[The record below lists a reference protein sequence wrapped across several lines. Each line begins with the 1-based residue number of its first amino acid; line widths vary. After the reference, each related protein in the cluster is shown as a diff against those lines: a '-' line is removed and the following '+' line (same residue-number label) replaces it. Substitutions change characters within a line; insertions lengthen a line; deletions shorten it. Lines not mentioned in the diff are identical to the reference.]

1 MIEKKPESD
10 SDLDRVL
17 YYTQRKIGN
26 GHATAWVY
34 RQKCPKCKKGL
45 MGKPRDSSGKVKIR
59 AKEYVCPDCGNSVE
73 KKEYEES
80 LMANIEYVCPKCGN
94 KGEIQIPFKRK
105 KVQGMDALK
114 FNCEKCGETILITKK
129 MKEKGEPKED

>member
-10 SDLDRVL
+10 ADIERVI
-17 YYTQRKIGN
+17 YYTQRRIGS
-26 GHATAWVY
+26 GYASAWVY
-34 RQKCPKCKKGL
+34 RQKCPKCNKGL
-45 MGKPRDSSGKVKIR
+45 MGKPRDKGKVKIR

-80 LMANIEYVCPKCGN
+80 LMANIEYVCPKCKY

-114 FNCEKCGETILITKK
+114 FSCEKCGEVILITKK
-129 MKEKGEPKED
+129 MKEKGQPDD